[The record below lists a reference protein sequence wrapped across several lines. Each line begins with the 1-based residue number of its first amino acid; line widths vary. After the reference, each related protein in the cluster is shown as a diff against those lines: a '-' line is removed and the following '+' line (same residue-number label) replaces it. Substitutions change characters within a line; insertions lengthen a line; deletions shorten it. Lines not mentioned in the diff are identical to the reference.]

1 MKKICFIYYFPFFFI
16 TEIYFLFFNVVDSQ
30 TMIHRKKEIY
40 IADKLKCRKKQMKYI
55 LLRSFYNIQNSQTK
69 KVALTVIKFILALL
83 FSIQRLSF
91 MAFQNQISINI
102 LLSALS
108 TLYFDC
114 LWWINKIKTANLTFF
129 FIAEFYS
136 LLNSLWYQNIWFYV
150 VSYDI

>member
-114 LWWINKIKTANLTFF
+114 LW
-129 FIAEFYS
+129 
-136 LLNSLWYQNIWFYV
+136 
-150 VSYDI
+150 